1 MSRFSNL
8 FHLIQD
14 PRSAMRFARLGL
26 LAAGLLALAL
36 GTGAPECPGSD
47 GGC

>member
-1 MSRFSNL
+1 MSRISNL

-14 PRSAMRFARLGL
+14 PRAAMRLARLGM
-26 LAAGLLALAL
+26 LAVGLLALAL
-36 GTGAPECPGSD
+36 GAGAPECPGGD